1 MGDKHGLAP
10 GQLQDKPLVPGAV
23 IIVRD
28 QPDNE
33 AGVLDP
39 AIVVRLFVALF
50 YAPVILP

>member
-1 MGDKHGLAP
+1 MGNQHGLATR
-10 GQLQDKPLVPGAV
+10 QLQDKPLVPGAV
-23 IIVRD
+23 VIVRD
-28 QPDNE
+28 QPDDE